1 MFLKVIVYGPTLSP
15 ARTVESQPTGRGTR
29 KGYKTIAIKFL
40 RITLLM
46 AVLIVSP
53 LLSFSQYFQQLYDV
67 DSAQEWGWSIYPKP
81 DSDYFIGGWFFN
93 QNTDKGSFFSVV
105 IDNNGLILNSSTL
118 KTFGSVSTIG
128 SGNNGELKP
137 LANGDGYIVPIT
149 IQWPDPITHYLY
161 SSGGIAKL
169 NSNGDTI
176 FVKSY
181 TDTSVYFDLMN
192 TCGEM
197 QNGKGYLIGGGRGYD
212 TPGNYYP
219 SYLIRTDTFGDT
231 IWTHTY
237 RKRTDQPSQ
246 IFNINPLADGQVAI
260 GATSEYQQFISGF
273 GNINHYTPWFFIID
287 SSGNIIKDSLYG
299 ARYGGGVALNK
310 DLGIGYYNY
319 GELDTLITPD
329 PTDNQN
335 FTDYFARL
343 DSNFSID
350 WMVTFPY
357 DEYDGHRVLWQVR
370 QSHDSSYIIVGNIV
384 SNTAAHIKGWAAKVN
399 KYGSVVWNQ
408 FYFSDNYNDAYLRDV
423 VERPDGGFI
432 FTGQSFNDTL
442 PSWHQHFDLW
452 VVGVDSN
459 GCEDGLCAPA
469 AVQRVVKGN
478 ELLVYPNPT
487 NSILNFEFPAS
498 GNVTI
503 KLMDITGRV
512 LDEQQVAN
520 SASAAFSVRNYTPGL
535 YLYQFITGNTT
546 RSGKFIV
553 Q

>member
-1 MFLKVIVYGPTLSP
+1 MKIKIKIIILAML
-15 ARTVESQPTGRGTR
+15 
-29 KGYKTIAIKFL
+29 IAL
-40 RITLLM
+40 P
-46 AVLIVSP
+46 V
-53 LLSFSQYFQQLYDV
+53 LSFGQYFQRLYDI
-67 DSAQEWGWSIYPKP
+67 DSAQEWGWSIFLKI
-81 DSDYFIGGWFFN
+81 DNSYFIAGWQFN
-93 QNTDKGSFFSVV
+93 EY
-105 IDNNGLILNSSTL
+105 NGITSLFDVSINNSSNNIMSDHVQNPTYPATNFSNGNPGQTKQL
-118 KTFGSVSTIG
+118 VNG
-128 SGNNGELKP
+128 SG
-137 LANGDGYIVPIT
+137 YVIPIS
-149 IQWPDPITHYLY
+149 IQWPNAATHYY
-161 SSGGIAKL
+161 NSSGGVAKL
-169 NSNGDTI
+169 DANGNLI
-176 FVKSY
+176 FMKVF
-181 TDTSVYFDLMN
+181 TDTSVFFDLMN

-237 RKRTDQPSQ
+237 RKYSDQPSQ
-246 IFNINPLADGQVAI
+246 IFNINPLANGQVAI

-287 SSGNIIKDSLYG
+287 SLGNIIKDTLYG
-299 ARYGGGVALNK
+299 ARYGGGVALRK
-310 DLGIGYYNY
+310 DIGTGYYNY

-343 DSNFSID
+343 DTNFSVD

-357 DEYDGHRVLWQVR
+357 DEYAGHRVLWQVR

-442 PSWHQHFDLW
+442 PSWHQHYDMWL
-452 VVGVDSN
+452 VGVDSN

-469 AVQRVVKGN
+469 AVPAAPQPVVKRN
-478 ELLVYPNPT
+478 KLLVYPNPT
-487 NSILNFEFPAS
+487 SGLLNFEFPAS
-498 GNVTI
+498 GNVAI

-512 LDEQQVAN
+512 LDRQEINTGTTATFDVKRY
-520 SASAAFSVRNYTPGL
+520 AAGL
-535 YLYQFITGNTT
+535 YLYQFITANTT

>member
-1 MFLKVIVYGPTLSP
+1 
-15 ARTVESQPTGRGTR
+15 
-29 KGYKTIAIKFL
+29 
-40 RITLLM
+40 
-46 AVLIVSP
+46 
-53 LLSFSQYFQQLYDV
+53 
-67 DSAQEWGWSIYPKP
+67 
-81 DSDYFIGGWFFN
+81 
-93 QNTDKGSFFSVV
+93 
-105 IDNNGLILNSSTL
+105 
-118 KTFGSVSTIG
+118 
-128 SGNNGELKP
+128 
-137 LANGDGYIVPIT
+137 
-149 IQWPDPITHYLY
+149 
-161 SSGGIAKL
+161 
-169 NSNGDTI
+169 
-176 FVKSY
+176 
-181 TDTSVYFDLMN
+181 
-192 TCGEM
+192 
-197 QNGKGYLIGGGRGYD
+197 
-212 TPGNYYP
+212 
-219 SYLIRTDTFGDT
+219 
-231 IWTHTY
+231 
-237 RKRTDQPSQ
+237 
-246 IFNINPLADGQVAI
+246 
-260 GATSEYQQFISGF
+260 
-273 GNINHYTPWFFIID
+273 
-287 SSGNIIKDSLYG
+287 
-299 ARYGGGVALNK
+299 
-310 DLGIGYYNY
+310 
-319 GELDTLITPD
+319 
-329 PTDNQN
+329 
-335 FTDYFARL
+335 
-343 DSNFSID
+343 
-350 WMVTFPY
+350 MVTFPY